1 MKSLGDEFFLELKEL
16 APKVYPDYPRS
27 GIYVPDGWLELIRK
41 LSVDINQYCIDC
53 SIDDFRVDQ
62 IKEKFGGLRFYV
74 SRPTDPNVSALI
86 SAAEE
91 RSYKLCTVCGEH
103 GDRYC
108 DSSGRYHRLCKIHI
122 DELGNKE

>member
-1 MKSLGDEFFLELKEL
+1 MRYSTDEFFLELKEL
-16 APKVYPDYPRS
+16 APKVYPVYPRS
-27 GIYVPDGWLELIRK
+27 GIWIPEGWKSLIRK
-41 LSVDINQYCIDC
+41 LSKDINQYCIDGG
-53 SIDDFRVDQ
+53 IDDFRVDQ

-74 SRPTDPNVSALI
+74 NRPVDPNVDKMIAD
-86 SAAEE
+86 AEE
-91 RSYKLCTVCGEH
+91 KSYKLCTECGEH